1 MKDKR
6 FATFSI
12 HYFGTAFLIGIFV
25 FFAFTKIARNNF
37 VEKIED
43 NINFVTERIIT
54 YEQLTAENQAT
65 ISIEFLFAGFPFESN
80 GIIVVADMK
89 RVVASNANDL
99 IGLSLESFY
108 SRYQIENDF
117 GSKISRVRTD
127 TGICYGMSSNAGDYT
142 VYVFYPSRE
151 ILSERTEAVTTYI
164 LGAIILYLVSVIIN
178 SSTEKTNLKQSEKK
192 VRIIKSL
199 GVIYSYICI
208 INIQNGNIE
217 ILRANGISSDDHSK
231 HPFDKEMQ
239 RQQISTLIAPDYSE
253 EFEKFIQFDSI
264 EERMKNQV
272 CLSFT
277 AKRRDGGF
285 SLFLIIPQ
293 KYDESGRLLN
303 VLLCVRDVTEQMQ
316 KEEETMDELSK
327 ALKSAEE
334 ANKAKT
340 VFLSNMS
347 HDIRTPMNAIVG
359 FSSLAVDSVD
369 DKEKV
374 VDYLEKIKT
383 SSDHLLRLINDILDM
398 SRIESGTVKVER
410 NEIDVIQTVDDI
422 CNITGESFK
431 AKEINLNV
439 NTEGV
444 IHRNAIT
451 DKLRLDQIL
460 LNIVGNACKFTPDGG
475 DVTIT
480 VSEGKAANREHAMYC
495 FAIKDNGIGMS
506 EEFLNHIYDSFS
518 RERTVTE
525 SGIEGS
531 GLGMA
536 ITKNIVDLLSGEI
549 SVSSVKGKG
558 TEFRVTIPMRLCKDK
573 DETPA
578 ETGNGRKKDTN
589 INRYAGKRVLLCEDN
604 DLNREIAEEIL
615 KKAGIEVDSVND
627 GVCAVSCMANAP
639 EDKYDAIL
647 MDIQMPRMDGFTATR
662 EIRTLS
668 NNRKAN
674 IPIIAMTANAFEEDR
689 RKSYEAGMNAHI
701 SKPIDI
707 NTILAAFDMVGI

>member
-12 HYFGTAFLIGIFV
+12 RYFSAAFLIGIFI
-25 FFAFTKIARNNF
+25 FLLFTKLVKNNF
-37 VEKIED
+37 EEKIEE
-43 NINFVTERIIT
+43 NIDFVTGRIET
-54 YEQLTAENQAT
+54 YEQLTADNQAA

-89 RVVASNANDL
+89 RVVASNENDL
-99 IGLSLESFY
+99 IGTSLESFR
-108 SRYQIENDF
+108 SSYQIEYEID
-117 GSKISRVRTD
+117 SKILRVRTG
-127 TGICYGMSSNAGDYT
+127 TGLCYGAVSNASGYT

-164 LGAIILYLVSVIIN
+164 FGAIILYLVSVIIN
-178 SSTEKTNLKQSEKK
+178 SSTEKANLQQSQKK
-192 VRIIKSL
+192 IRIIKSL

-208 INIQNGNIE
+208 VNIRKHTIE
-217 ILRANGISSDDHSK
+217 ILRAKGISSEDQSK
-231 HPFDKEMQ
+231 HPFDGEMQ
-239 RQQISTLIAPDYSE
+239 RRQIDTLIDPEYSE
-253 EFEKFIQFDSI
+253 EFEKFVDFDTV
-264 EERMKNQV
+264 EERLKDQV

-303 VLLCVRDVTEQMQ
+303 VIICLRDVTKQMQ
-316 KEEETMDELSK
+316 QEEKTLDELSK
-327 ALKSAEE
+327 ALESAEE

-359 FSSLAVDSVD
+359 FSSLAADNID
-369 DKEKV
+369 DREKV
-374 VDYLEKIKT
+374 IDYLQKIGT
-383 SSDHLLRLINDILDM
+383 SSDHLLSLINDILDM

-410 NEIDVIQTVDDI
+410 NEIDILQTIDDV
-422 CNITGESFK
+422 CKITGESFRTK
-431 AKEINLNV
+431 GINLSV

-444 IHRNAIT
+444 VHKDAIT
-451 DKLRLDQIL
+451 DKLRLDQVL
-460 LNIVGNACKFTPDGG
+460 LNIVGNACKFTPEGG
-475 DVTIT
+475 DVSIT
-480 VSEGKAANREHAMYC
+480 VTEGNAANREHAMYC
-495 FAIKDNGIGMS
+495 FVIKDNGIGMS
-506 EEFLNHIYDSFS
+506 EEYLDHIFESFS

-536 ITKNIVDLLSGEI
+536 ITKNIVDLLGGEI
-549 SVSSVKGKG
+549 NVSSVKGKG
-558 TEFRVTIPMRLCKDK
+558 TEFTVNIPMRLCM
-573 DETPA
+573 ETVGTT
-578 ETGNGRKKDTN
+578 EHKSGRKKVGN
-589 INRYAGKRVLLCEDN
+589 IRRHEGKRVLLCEDN
-604 DLNREIAEEIL
+604 ELNREIAEEIL
-615 KKAGIEVDSVND
+615 KKAGIEVDSVPD

-639 EDKYDAIL
+639 DDKYDAIL
-647 MDIQMPRMDGFTATR
+647 MDIQMPRMDGYTATR

-668 NNRKAN
+668 SNKKAN

-707 NTILAAFDMVGI
+707 GTILDAFDMVGI